1 MSRLLLI
8 KTGALGDVLRTTSL
22 LPGLAERHAGLEVT
36 WVTAAG
42 AAPLLERH
50 PLVHRI
56 VEVQPS
62 SGTELERL
70 AEELGGQPFERV
82 LSLDDE
88 EPLCRLGSAVAARA
102 GAALT
107 GACLD
112 EEGRP
117 TYTSDA
123 ACWFGMGLLCREGLA
138 EADRRKLANRRT
150 HAELLAEVAG
160 VRPDRPRLELTA
172 EEQASGRDLAAR
184 LTSAFGSG
192 PLVGL
197 NTGAGGRWT
206 TKAMRTEEVVRL
218 VAELAAGDGAP
229 RFLLLGGPEER
240 ARNAELAQ
248 SIRTQVPEARA
259 AEAPLDLT
267 LRGFAA
273 LVGALDLLVTSD
285 SLALHMGVAQA
296 RRVVAFFAPT
306 SPHEIDLFGRGEK
319 VVSTAADAG
328 SYRRDAD
335 NASLTGARV
344 AAAVR
349 RQLGTSG

>member
-22 LPGLAERHAGLEVT
+22 LPGLAECDPGLEVT
-36 WVTAAG
+36 WVTARG

-56 VEVQPS
+56 LEVDPS
-62 SGTELERL
+62 SEAELDGL
-70 AEELGGQPFERV
+70 AQELGGQVFDRV

-88 EPLCRLGSAVAARA
+88 LPLCALGTAVAARS

-117 TYTSDA
+117 TFTKDA
-123 ACWFGMGLLCREGLA
+123 ACWFGMGLLCREGLE

-160 VRPDRPRLELTA
+160 VRPDRPRLELSTD
-172 EEQASGRDLAAR
+172 EQARGRELAAG
-184 LTSAFGSG
+184 LAGAGG

-206 TKAMRTEEVVRL
+206 TKAMRVDEVVRL
-218 VAELAAGDGAP
+218 VEDLAAEQPAP
-229 RFLLLGGPEER
+229 RFLLLGGPEEH
-240 ARNAELAQ
+240 ARNADLAQ
-248 SIRTQVPEARA
+248 RIREQVPSARL

-285 SLALHMGVAQA
+285 SLALHMGVARA

-319 VVSTAADAG
+319 VVSTAPDAG

-344 AAAVR
+344 AAAAR
-349 RQLGTSG
+349 RQLGASG